1 MQIYPWVYQC
11 SNGTPRDLGSFLS
24 LISEGFG
31 ENYQFYHDNL
41 GTNGHAGL
49 DFPCAIGT
57 PIYAPVAGKIS
68 YVSLAYATGGTGAGV
83 EIETPE
89 GQFLLWHFSRV
100 DVKVGDSV
108 SVGTQVGLSG
118 NSGLSSGP
126 HVHGEWRPKPLAYNN
141 GFFGAVD
148 FTSLISWQP
157 LPNILDIMTEQE
169 VRQLQVLE
177 GYQDEAGVTYW
188 TGKPLTAYLEA
199 RLRDKDAQI
208 KKALSPIQ
216 SI

>member
-1 MQIYPWVYQC
+1 MIYPFVYQC
-11 SNGTPRDLGSFLS
+11 SNGTPRDLSSFLS

-57 PIYAPVAGKIS
+57 PIYAPVVGKVS

-148 FTSLISWQP
+148 FTNLIVWQP
-157 LPNILDIMTEQE
+157 LPNISNIMTKEEVDLWYEILDISD
-169 VRQLQVLE
+169 LDNS
-177 GYQDEAGVTYW
+177 GHTYW
-188 TGKPLTAYLEA
+188 VGKPSIEFAKAFAKNKGEKLIALLT
-199 RLRDKDAQI
+199 K
-208 KKALSPIQ
+208 
-216 SI
+216 